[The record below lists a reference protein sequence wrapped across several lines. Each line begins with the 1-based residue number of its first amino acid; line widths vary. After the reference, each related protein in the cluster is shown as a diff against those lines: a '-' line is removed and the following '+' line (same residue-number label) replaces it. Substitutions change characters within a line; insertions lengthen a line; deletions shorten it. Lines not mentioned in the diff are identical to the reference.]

1 MIRNNVLSAAI
12 VLVLAVAG
20 VVIPS
25 PVAADDFTFEVPV
38 QLSNVAPGAINL
50 NVRVNCF
57 VSTVVGSVASGN
69 LVAQQRQT
77 YSFLAPSATVGAGPV
92 TDSRVL
98 TFRMNA
104 SRVRPASEARY
115 WHCGLGVGAEYP
127 DGLWEL
133 ATSPA
138 EAFERVTGRRRV
150 RAVIIVEG
158 EIPRR

>member
-1 MIRNNVLSAAI
+1 MTRTSAPFAVFAF
-12 VLVLAVAG
+12 VLVVAG

-25 PVAADDFTFEVPV
+25 PAPAEDFTFEVPV

-50 NVRVNCF
+50 NVNVSCK
-57 VSTVVGSVASGN
+57 VSTVVGSLAARDI
-69 LVAQQRQT
+69 VAQQIQR
-77 YSFLAPSATVGAGPV
+77 YSFFASSPTVGAGPV

-115 WHCGLGVGAEYP
+115 WNCVLRVGAEYP
-127 DGLWEL
+127 DGIWEV
-133 ATSPA
+133 AISPD
-138 EAFERVTGRRRV
+138 EAFERITGRRRV
-150 RAVIIVEG
+150 RAVTSVEG